1 MSKVSDDQLRVIA
14 DLREA
19 LDGRLAGDMAT
30 ELLLARRVIETVN
43 ALAWDVGDPDIARIL
58 DALRN
63 YREAAK

>member
-1 MSKVSDDQLRVIA
+1 MSKVSDDQLRVIT

-19 LDGRLAGDMAT
+19 LDGRLAGDMAS
-30 ELLLARRVIETVN
+30 ELLRARRLIEAVS
-43 ALAWDVGDPDIARIL
+43 ALAWDASDPDIARII